1 MDDKELQE
9 IKVFWFD
16 ENGAD
21 DLLPDVFKDLA
32 LQEIQ
37 TLVAALEACQQQLAE
52 AEAKKKLL
60 VEALENHND
69 ACGDALDGLWKD
81 VILSAHSEY
90 GDWSYPGE
98 AYRHI
103 KAEFD
108 TLREQL
114 AEAEAKSSM
123 LETMMGAEKVDMK
136 NALIQQERELVASQA
151 EVERLQGTVSE
162 IDALFWNVYLA
173 PDDRDPKIAKILL
186 EKGQRRDTAI
196 CHAPQ

>member
-1 MDDKELQE
+1 MNNERLQE
-9 IKVFWFD
+9 IKALIHSWVYPVIGDD
-16 ENGAD
+16 ER
-21 DLLPDVFKDLA
+21 LIEVSIF
-32 LQEIQ
+32 QELI
-37 TLVAALEACQQQLAE
+37 TALEACQQQLAE

-114 AEAEAKSSM
+114 AEAGAKSSM

-151 EVERLQGTVSE
+151 EVERLEAQAETLARLSE
-162 IDALFWNVYLA
+162 IPIFSSH
-173 PDDRDPKIAKILL
+173 DRDGVI
-186 EKGQRRDTAI
+186 E
-196 CHAPQ
+196 